1 MSYRVTESLTYT
13 SGTGGETVDLLASR
27 MHAGE
32 TDEVRRREW
41 GYTISTHS
49 LKGVKRT
56 PAERK
61 LKVLSSSRA
70 ESDMARRVFD
80 RDVQNGTP
88 GILSINGWSQRCL
101 VTKTTPDIGYLGAAV
116 EELTVVLLDGCWTR
130 LVTREYRPRTAAGGY
145 GWLDLPTGFD
155 FDLGPSLPTSDV
167 TVDCTV
173 RPNVRLVLYGPCV
186 NPYVIVGGN
195 RYAVNRTIAEGERIE
210 VDGRYKTI
218 VQVMSDGTR
227 VSCFADG
234 VRTGGEG
241 GGSYIF
247 ERLPVS
253 QYPIAVSWD
262 NSFGFDLCWYEEESM
277 VPWER

>member
-1 MSYRVTESLTYT
+1 MPSRLRYVSRHGTVELDGPVSYVGTA
-13 SGTGGETVDLLASR
+13 SGIRG
-27 MHAGE
+27 
-32 TDEVRRREW
+32 REW
-41 GYTISTHS
+41 SYS
-49 LKGVKRT
+49 LKVHSVT
-56 PAERK
+56 SVLRK
-61 LKVLSSSRA
+61 ARKVTLDYSTT
-70 ESDMARRVFD
+70 DMAAADHARRIMD
-80 RDVQNGTP
+80 ADVSDGTP
-88 GILSINGWSQRCL
+88 GKLVFDGWEQRAFVL
-101 VTKTTPDIGYLGAAV
+101 AAKADDDISDEFV
-116 EELTVVLLDGCWTR
+116 SMSLTLVLLDGCWTR

-145 GWLDLPTGFD
+145 GWLDLPTGFEL
-155 FDLGPSLPTSDV
+155 DLGPSLPTSDV

-218 VQVMSDGTR
+218 VQVLADGTR
-227 VSCFADG
+227 VSRFADG

-253 QYPIAVSWD
+253 PYPIAVSWD
-262 NSFGFDLCWYEEESM
+262 NSFGFDLCWYEEEGEP
-277 VPWER
+277 PWSLS